1 MDLNF
6 LDQNIRLVYGVH
18 EIYLVVV
25 FVGKIF
31 DYFGV
36 LGCLNVLSVLDFLN
50 DLGWNLT
57 WVVGVWG
64 VDWMG
69 AWINKVKKEVCPK
82 SGNRFKF
89 FSFLDSNN
97 RSDSF

>member
-50 DLGWNLT
+50 DLVWNLT

-69 AWINKVKKEVCPK
+69 AWINKVKGGVSKK
-82 SGNRFKF
+82 W
-89 FSFLDSNN
+89 
-97 RSDSF
+97 